1 MKLNKET
8 LKQTVKKGYVKG
20 KLFIREHD
28 EEIKCFTTGL
38 AMDLVIA
45 GVYYIVGRNK
55 GQREGYN
62 KGYDVGYDVGTE
74 IQMHGID
81 EWFNGMDA
89 ETYNTVVEY
98 DKKRHNPRMICN
110 SKK

>member
-20 KLFIREHD
+20 KSFISEHD

-55 GQREGYN
+55 GQRKGYN
-62 KGYDVGYDVGTE
+62 AGYDAGYYVGTKNQE
-74 IQMHGID
+74 RGIN
-81 EWFNGMDA
+81 EWIDGMDT

-98 DKKRHNPRMICN
+98 DKKRHNPRLTCN
-110 SKK
+110 QK

>member
-20 KLFIREHD
+20 KSFISEHD

-62 KGYDVGYDVGTE
+62 KGCEVGYDVGVKSQKSVE
-74 IQMHGID
+74 H
-81 EWFNGMDA
+81 EWFGGMD
-89 ETYNTVVEY
+89 ENTLNAVVEY
-98 DKKRHNPRMICN
+98 DKRRHRPLL
-110 SKK
+110 SKVEK

>member
-20 KLFIREHD
+20 KSFISEHD

-55 GQREGYN
+55 GQR
-62 KGYDVGYDVGTE
+62 KGYDAGYYVGTK
-74 IQMHGID
+74 IQEHGIN
-81 EWFNGMDA
+81 EWIDGMDT

-98 DKKRHNPRMICN
+98 DKKRHNPRLTCN
-110 SKK
+110 QK

>member
-20 KLFIREHD
+20 KSFISENAENIAD
-28 EEIKCFTTGL
+28 FTTGA
-38 AMDLVIA
+38 AMSIVIA

-62 KGYDVGYDVGTE
+62 KGYDVGYDVG
-74 IQMHGID
+74 MSKVVDSLNGYV
-81 EWFNGMDA
+81 NGMDA

-98 DKKRHNPRMICN
+98 DKNRHDPMFKCN
-110 SKK
+110 QK